1 MHLGYKRWRK
11 LYSSLFLCCRPPAA
25 FHFQFP
31 HCHPSSQA
39 YIHNPAVHPTAV
51 SVHPSPC
58 SLLPQFGVSL
68 CCLRIILVPLPFSHF
83 TPVWK
88 QGALSETSENTG
100 SLLSVYSPLFFP
112 LCAFLSSPPTL
123 LHQRQ
128 ACINASVRSFS
139 TSSLRHATH
148 SWQGYINE
156 VRGLL
161 PLMPSL
167 SFSNSEGTARL
178 QKHMKLL
185 GHVFLFLVCHLHST
199 IQEVVCLRIRTYST
213 FSFQTKGA
221 HFERCNL

>member
-1 MHLGYKRWRK
+1 MFT
-11 LYSSLFLCCRPPAA
+11 SS
-25 FHFQFP
+25 
-31 HCHPSSQA
+31 
-39 YIHNPAVHPTAV
+39 
-51 SVHPSPC
+51 
-58 SLLPQFGVSL
+58 
-68 CCLRIILVPLPFSHF
+68 
-83 TPVWK
+83 PVWF
-88 QGALSETSENTG
+88 L
-100 SLLSVYSPLFFP
+100 SLLSSHYFSPPSFFSLHTCLKARCALRDKWEHRKPFICLFSTFFFP

-148 SWQGYINE
+148 SWQGYISE

-167 SFSNSEGTARL
+167 SFSNSEGTVRL